1 MTSAA
6 IGLAVLEQLHE
17 VDEVA
22 YLRFASV
29 YKNFDAAGDFHRELE
44 LLDKLSS
51 GAPSG

>member
-6 IGLAVLEQLHE
+6 IGLAVLEQLPKSTTSP
-17 VDEVA
+17 
-22 YLRFASV
+22 LRFASV
-29 YKNFDAAGDFHRELE
+29 SELDAAGDFHRELE